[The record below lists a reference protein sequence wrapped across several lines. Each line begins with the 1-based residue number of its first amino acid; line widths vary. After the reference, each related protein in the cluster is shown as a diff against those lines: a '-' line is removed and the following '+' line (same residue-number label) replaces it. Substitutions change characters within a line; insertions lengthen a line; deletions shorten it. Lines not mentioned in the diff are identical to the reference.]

1 MLVLQLWLRYCEK
14 ISSFSLMGSQV
25 SRVLLQFVSVREKLV
40 MSPRGSLAG
49 RAGLLGDSTVASP
62 QPALG
67 LFRTKK
73 DSLEHLEV
81 FRLEL
86 PLNQN

>member
-1 MLVLQLWLRYCEK
+1 
-14 ISSFSLMGSQV
+14 MGSKV

-49 RAGLLGDSTVASP
+49 RAGLLGDSTMASP